1 MPLPPPNQKTG
12 RTRRLIWGVVRAAIG
27 IGLLAYL
34 AESGI
39 IDLQTLKQLLG
50 SWPVSVAAVALMGVD
65 ILMMSLRLSCL
76 LDPHGLHLP
85 LGKSVQLTC
94 VSFLFTAFLP
104 GSSGG
109 VLAKLFYA
117 TKDNEGLRT
126 EISAVVIFDRAVGL
140 LSLLLL
146 SLLFVPV
153 FPQLIWS
160 VTALRVLALAVIVL
174 TLGLASG
181 LAVIL
186 LNESWAHRLLR
197 RLLNWL
203 PWNDLLHRIVDAI
216 AIYRA
221 NLGTLFAALGASM
234 LANFSVACV
243 AGLAAYALGHAAFS
257 LRVLFVAPMGYIANS
272 LPLTPGG
279 LGVGEEAFN
288 SLFHLTGIGGGA
300 DALLCWRIWSLPVSI
315 AGLVFYLRG
324 LGRSVHR
331 KQRVPATEA
340 ADAAEPGAPYHPQ

>member
-1 MPLPPPNQKTG
+1 MPSPPSNREPG
-12 RTRRLIWGVVRAAIG
+12 RARRLTWGIIRGAVG
-27 IGLLAYL
+27 IGLLVYL
-34 AESGI
+34 AKSGV
-39 IDLQTLKQLLG
+39 IDLQTLKQLLS
-50 SWPVSVAAVALMGVD
+50 SWPISVAAVALMGVD
-65 ILMMSLRLSCL
+65 IVMMSLRLSCL
-76 LDPHGLHLP
+76 LDVHGLHLP

-94 VSFLFTAFLP
+94 VSFLFTTFLP

-117 TKDNEGLRT
+117 TKDNEGLRA
-126 EISAVVIFDRAVGL
+126 EISAVVIFDRVVGL
-140 LSLLLL
+140 FSLLLL

-160 VTALRVLALAVIVL
+160 VPALRVLTLIVVLLAVGML
-174 TLGLASG
+174 TGVG
-181 LAVIL
+181 VIL

-197 RLLNWL
+197 KLLDWL
-203 PWNDLLHRIVDAI
+203 PWKDLLHRIVDAI
-216 AIYRA
+216 AIYRMRMGA
-221 NLGTLFAALGASM
+221 LFAALGAS
-234 LANFSVACV
+234 LFANFSVACV
-243 AGLAAYALGHAAFS
+243 AGLAAFALGHSAFS
-257 LRVLFVAPMGYIANS
+257 LRVLLVAPMGYIANA

-331 KQRVPATEA
+331 REA
-340 ADAAEPGAPYHPQ
+340 DSASGVVEPEAPYHPQ

>member
-1 MPLPPPNQKTG
+1 MPSLPSNQKPG
-12 RTRRLIWGVVRAAIG
+12 RARRLIWGVVRAAVG
-27 IGLLAYL
+27 IGLLVYL
-34 AESGI
+34 AKSGI
-39 IDLQTLKQLLG
+39 IDLQTLKQLLS
-50 SWPVSVAAVALMGVD
+50 SWPVSLAAVALMGVD

-94 VSFLFTAFLP
+94 VSFLFTAFFP
-104 GSSGG
+104 GTSGG

-117 TKDNEGLRT
+117 TKDNEGRRT
-126 EISAVVIFDRAVGL
+126 EISAVVIFDRVVGL

-153 FPQLIWS
+153 FPQMIWS
-160 VTALRVLALAVIVL
+160 VTALRVLTLVAILL
-174 TLGLASG
+174 TLGLIAG

-186 LNESWAHRLLR
+186 WNESWAHRLLR
-197 RLLNWL
+197 ALLDWL
-203 PWNDLLHRIVDAI
+203 PWNDFLHRIVDAI
-216 AIYRA
+216 AIYRTRM
-221 NLGTLFAALGASM
+221 GTLFAALGASL

-243 AGLAAYALGHAAFS
+243 AGLAAFALGHAAFS
-257 LRVLFVAPMGYIANS
+257 LRVLLVAPMGYIANS

-288 SLFHLTGIGGGA
+288 SLFHLTGIAGGA

-331 KQRVPATEA
+331 KQAGPSPNVAG
-340 ADAAEPGAPYHPQ
+340 ADARYHPQ